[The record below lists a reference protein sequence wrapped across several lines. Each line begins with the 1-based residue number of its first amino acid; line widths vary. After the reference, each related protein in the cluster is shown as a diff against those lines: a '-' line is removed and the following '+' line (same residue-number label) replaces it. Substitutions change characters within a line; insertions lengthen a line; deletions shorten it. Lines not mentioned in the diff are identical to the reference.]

1 MSDKKQ
7 KKKQDSGLHLVIPF
21 LAVLAV
27 LTVVSFLIP
36 LRPTQS
42 QMEKRNLAQ
51 FPEFTW
57 EALADGS
64 YFDDITT
71 WFSDTFPGR
80 ETWLTV
86 SSHIS
91 TLYGHSDIAIAGD
104 LPVVE
109 TIPQIPETPETRS
122 ETPVQLETAPEESE
136 STQPQE
142 TVWGGVNAGDDAV
155 IEMGE
160 SAVIQIGDAAF
171 NSVGFSQHYSDNYA
185 KTLSSFADAMAEKGV
200 RVISAPAPT
209 AVGILIEKAYLE
221 KLNCADQNAMI

>member
-64 YFDDITT
+64 YFDDITIA
-71 WFSDTFPGR
+71 DLMR
-80 ETWLTV
+80 E
-86 SSHIS
+86 
-91 TLYGHSDIAIAGD
+91 
-104 LPVVE
+104 
-109 TIPQIPETPETRS
+109 
-122 ETPVQLETAPEESE
+122 
-136 STQPQE
+136 
-142 TVWGGVNAGDDAV
+142 
-155 IEMGE
+155 
-160 SAVIQIGDAAF
+160 
-171 NSVGFSQHYSDNYA
+171 
-185 KTLSSFADAMAEKGV
+185 KK
-200 RVISAPAPT
+200 
-209 AVGILIEKAYLE
+209 
-221 KLNCADQNAMI
+221 